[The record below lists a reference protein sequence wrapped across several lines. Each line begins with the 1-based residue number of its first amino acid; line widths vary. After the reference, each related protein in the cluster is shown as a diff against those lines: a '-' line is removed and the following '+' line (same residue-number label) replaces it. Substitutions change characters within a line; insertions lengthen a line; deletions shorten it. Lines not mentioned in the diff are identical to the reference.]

1 MRAAESNDFSRA
13 ERLMDQQLSEVMQ
26 GLILE
31 DYETGRTGNPMT
43 RRMVGAHPE
52 VNLAAVAFQIARKN
66 AEMDGVLE
74 KHGWNELEQF
84 GNSIVQRYKERNG
97 AELVEARPGMT
108 QEEMVNLSL
117 QFEPVMVNPNEIAE
131 FRQRLAQLD
140 KDLRP
145 LGTSVWS
152 DPRTK
157 RIASMLNVDAEP
169 GRPGFLASEEQSL
182 NDQLSGF
189 NKYVG
194 LPLTEGVDTFVGEVA
209 QMGIGARD
217 VLHNLGMVSLD
228 GLSHGNAE
236 AHVQGPTSWVQ
247 SSDGTWYHNGG
258 KVGAAEVY
266 AGIWYGITGEL
277 IDQQIAQY
285 AHDKASIVE
294 EAGTFTK
301 QGLAIGIGQ
310 FMGSM
315 AAFPSAIGAMKAG
328 GLLTKGLGTL
338 VTGGKAGYSLTRTQ
352 KMAKILAE
360 RSGAA
365 AALGVHE
372 AVKNGRVEGYGVALL
387 HGTAMAVPLMV
398 MGAMGDR
405 VERTLKRYS
414 AMPVPV
420 ARTLAGAVEG
430 LGLDFGT
437 WEAGWNFAQD
447 PSDANYS
454 QLMQQVLVN
463 MIGNAALR
471 GAGVT
476 AAERLDGSPRL
487 EAREAIDPEGV
498 ARVATERSVSTE
510 AVESL
515 GGAARDLSVTAG
527 RNPSEAAGALDRTR
541 KAEERLNLEA
551 SGRSMQEHEKL
562 EVRYAT
568 REEIKRLMDQPN
580 TPERRKEIIKLLNQS
595 RLAFGKTFAEEVK
608 KVVDLEH
615 KQAVAKNEE
624 TENLLAG
631 GDTMRALLGDKMAS
645 DYREQRQ
652 KELEAAKIREMRPK
666 LPHEQMVQ
674 EGGKLGLVPDK
685 PPEPSRPGMPK
696 GDYKRPPLPEEE
708 LLGVEARELPREG
721 ARELP
726 REGEGVPDIAEM
738 RSSLTP
744 SKRSHVASWIEGWA
758 GDSKVQAELGVSSND
773 LRGIAAKIAG
783 GKDLTPYE
791 TKVYYEALRSV
802 GSYGSLKDK
811 ATFREEAQRAIDEE
825 IKRISEEPPEIAEMA
840 APPLPRRA
848 GQPASLRMQ
857 PALEQEGVPGT
868 EPIRKSDVIRDL
880 QGYEGDPVRV
890 PIRKGVG
897 IRGKLTTK
905 GVLGWYHTREAMVRL
920 KHAEAIVEAVHE
932 VSHHADLTFKV
943 SRSFLDE
950 EYNPSGVLT
959 PDEMQGFINAAH
971 PWYPGYENLH
981 PIGQMRE
988 SWAEFW
994 ARHMLDD
1001 PTLREDTGAF
1011 HDWAMKWISDP
1022 ARASFRAQM
1031 DRQMEKLRRYR
1042 DQGAVERGR
1051 QLFVWE
1057 EDKKSIEEL
1066 RSDGLLKDTPMGRAR
1081 YLVKKVW
1088 DQFMRVMDDTYRL
1101 EQAQFKALEMRLG
1114 TEGAKQRMGELL
1126 ITESPVELL
1135 QTYRMTP
1142 SKQAESILVRAVHD
1156 LKGNPVNEA
1165 YLSIVEDIGRED
1177 VKNFFNWLMAKRSIE
1192 ILEKNE
1198 IDAAKGENRA
1208 PRSVALH
1215 TRDLLTIIEKTE
1227 KPGYEEFAV
1236 RMRQFFDGLINYAV
1250 EGGLFSAE
1258 HGEKVKGSY
1267 KYYMPFQRVIMD
1279 AAERIAAGRGVDDR
1293 GSVIKALKGGTE
1305 EIRDPINATGDMVRM
1320 IVTKTQQAMV
1330 LKAMVNFGIVNDG
1343 VGSFVTEVK
1352 RGIIAKDHPLHAI
1365 SKALNDLV
1373 EDTHPQVK
1381 LTIESATELLEQ
1393 LADIGEIGSAIT
1405 LFGQQVIP
1413 KGSRP
1418 LIAFTPHYT
1427 EADLEQFTPKQRKIA
1442 EDKNGKLL
1450 WLEVDPNAYAVLMG
1464 IDQPSTL
1471 LDKLP
1476 SLIRGAL
1483 EAPAN
1488 LTRMGATV
1496 LDIWFAVR
1504 NVFRDSLSDSIYS
1517 SQKNKAWFLSG
1528 FGRYIKGISQKGVKP
1543 AELFDALGGGIST
1556 YMSNE
1561 ISAGRTSREI
1571 LRINKTW
1578 ASKAQAG
1585 VHNYADWLG
1594 ENFEKPIRRNA
1605 FIEVYEEKL
1614 AEGKSQLEASLRG
1627 LQAGK
1632 SRSIDFTRGSIVMR
1646 SLNRLV
1652 PYTSATVN
1660 ANRKFIETLLGR
1672 NGDVAQKQAILRG
1685 FVNITIPTLA
1695 LWWLNKDEDWY
1706 QEIPE
1711 WRRMN
1716 YWYFK
1721 LPGVEKPFEMP
1732 KPYELGKVFGNVP
1745 ESALDEMLSDHPLE
1759 IEDVL
1764 FDIVG
1769 SMLPPAPMPAVAKP
1783 FYEQYTNKSL
1793 FTGRDIVPE
1802 WLERSRLPQDQR
1814 TAYTREFGE
1823 FGASMLR
1830 GLGFEVSPMRVEHFI
1845 NSTLGGM
1852 PGRIEDTVKDGFG
1865 IRTLLEGEGPG
1876 NVPGLGIFFGRS
1888 DYEQSRSVQRIFD
1901 LDKRFT
1907 QEAGSGVLD
1916 SKGQQHRREVGR
1928 AKDRIAELKKLARD
1942 GTISR
1947 EEADRLAAKAAQ
1959 EALRRIGQ

>member
-26 GLILE
+26 GLLLE
-31 DYETGRTGNPMT
+31 DYETGRTGNAMT
-43 RRMVGAHPE
+43 RRMLGAHPE
-52 VNLAAVAFQIARKN
+52 VNIAAVSMQIARKN

-194 LPLTEGVDTFVGEVA
+194 LPLTEGLDTFVGEVA

-217 VLHNLGMVSLD
+217 VLHRLGMVSLD
-228 GLSHGNAE
+228 GLSQGNAE

-315 AAFPSAIGAMKAG
+315 TAFPSAIGAMKAG

-463 MIGNAALR
+463 MVGNAALR
-471 GAGVT
+471 GTGVT

-487 EAREAIDPEGV
+487 DAREAIDPEGV

-562 EVRYAT
+562 EARYAT

-580 TPERRKEIIKLLNQS
+580 TPERRKEIIKLLNNS
-595 RLAFGKTFAEEVK
+595 RLAFGKTFATEVK
-608 KVVDLEH
+608 RVVDLE
-615 KQAVAKNEE
+615 KAKGDAANKEAE
-624 TENLLAG
+624 DLLAG
-631 GDTMRALLGDKMAS
+631 GDMIRALLGNKDAS
-645 DYREQRQ
+645 DIKAQRDAAM
-652 KELEAAKIREMRPK
+652 EAAKIREMRPK

-696 GDYKRPPLPEEE
+696 GEYKRPPLPEEE
-708 LLGVEARELPREG
+708 ILAARQEPG
-721 ARELP
+721 
-726 REGEGVPDIAEM
+726 DIAHTVFGGEDF
-738 RSSLTP
+738 
-744 SKRSHVASWIEGWA
+744 SKPDPENEKSVKKWMEERRAGGERLSKEEVRRGPESDAWIEWDQRRIERVNNARKAATDESGFVDQEKFQRLVNEWHDA
-758 GDSKVQAELGVSSND
+758 YPQPKRFENFDEGM
-773 LRGIAAKIAG
+773 RG
-783 GKDLTPYE
+783 
-791 TKVYYEALRSV
+791 
-802 GSYGSLKDK
+802 
-811 ATFREEAQRAIDEE
+811 QIDD
-825 IKRISEEPPEIAEMA
+825 IAEMA
-840 APPLPRRA
+840 APPLPKRA
-848 GQPASLRMQ
+848 GEPASLRMR

-868 EPIRKSDVIRDL
+868 KPIRKSDVIRDL
-880 QGYEGDPVRV
+880 QGYEGDAVRV
-890 PIRKGVG
+890 PIRKGTG
-897 IRGKLTTK
+897 IRGKLSTK
-905 GVLGWYHTREAMVRL
+905 GVLGWYHTRERVIRL
-920 KHAEAIVEAVHE
+920 KNAEDVVVAVHE
-932 VSHHADLTFKV
+932 ASHAADIAHGVTKT
-943 SRSFLDE
+943 FLDDK
-950 EYNPSGVLT
+950 YNPSGVLT
-959 PDEMQGFINAAH
+959 PDEMQGFIAAAN
-971 PWYPGYENLH
+971 PWYPGYETLH
-981 PIGQMRE
+981 PVSQMRE

-1001 PTLREDTGAF
+1001 PTLREETGAF

-1022 ARASFRAQM
+1022 ARATFRAQM

-1051 QLFVWE
+1051 QSMVWA
-1057 EDKKSIEEL
+1057 DDAKSVEEL
-1066 RSDGLLKDTPMGRAR
+1066 RSEGLLKDTTPGRAK
-1081 YLVKKVW
+1081 LFVKKFW
-1088 DQFMRVMDDTYRL
+1088 KWFMRAIDDTHRL
-1101 EQAQFKALEMRLG
+1101 EVAQREALEMNMSKDAAGERLR
-1114 TEGAKQRMGELL
+1114 EMSILDN
-1126 ITESPVELL
+1126 PVALM
-1135 QTYRMTP
+1135 QTLRMTP
-1142 SKQAESILVRAVHD
+1142 SKQAESMLVHAMHD
-1156 LKGNPVNEA
+1156 LAGNPVSESYKA
-1165 YLSIVEDIGRED
+1165 IIDDIGRD
-1177 VKNFFNWLMAKRSIE
+1177 DAKNFFNWLMAKRSIE
-1192 ILEKNE
+1192 AMEKGLAVGL
-1198 IDAAKGENRA
+1198 DA
-1208 PRSVALH
+1208 
-1215 TRDLLTIIEKTE
+1215 RDYLTIIEKTE
-1227 KPGYEEFAV
+1227 KPSYEEFAK
-1236 RMRQFFDGLINYAV
+1236 RMRNFFDGVINYAT
-1250 EGGLFSAE
+1250 EAGLFSVKQAADI
-1258 HGEKVKGSY
+1258 KGSY
-1267 KYYMPFQRVIMD
+1267 KYYMPFQRALMETT
-1279 AAERIAAGRGVDDR
+1279 ERLQPGRGVAER
-1293 GSVIKALKGGTE
+1293 GTGVKKMKGGGE
-1305 EIRDPINATGDMVRM
+1305 EIRDPINATGDMVRA
-1320 IVTKTQQAMV
+1320 IVTKSQQAMV
-1330 LKAMVNFGIVNDG
+1330 MKAMVNFGIVNDG

-1352 RGIIAKDHPLHAI
+1352 RGIIAKDHPLHQIA
-1365 SKALNDLV
+1365 KALNQLV
-1373 EDTHPQVK
+1373 EGTGEK
-1381 LTIESATELLEQ
+1381 IEMTIENATKLLEQ
-1393 LADIGEIGSAIT
+1393 LAEVGEIGGAIT
-1405 LFGQQVIP
+1405 LFGQQTIP

-1418 LIAFTPHYT
+1418 IIAYTPHYT
-1427 EADLEQFTPKQRKIA
+1427 EAELARLTPAQQKIA
-1442 EDKNGKLL
+1442 KDKNGKLL
-1450 WLEVDPNAYAVLMG
+1450 WLEVDTDAYSVLMG
-1464 IDQPSTL
+1464 ADQPSTI

-1476 SLIRGAL
+1476 SFFRGVL

-1488 LTRMGATV
+1488 LLRMGATV
-1496 LDIWFAVR
+1496 LDPWFAVR
-1504 NVFRDSLSDSIYS
+1504 NVFRDSLSDTIYS

-1528 FGRYIKGISQKGVKP
+1528 FGRFIKGISQRGSQG

-1556 YMSNE
+1556 YYSNE
-1561 ISAGRTSREI
+1561 IAAGRTSREM
-1571 LRINKTW
+1571 LRINRTVI
-1578 ASKAQAG
+1578 SKAQAG
-1585 VHNYADWLG
+1585 VHNYSDWLG
-1594 ENFEKPIRRNA
+1594 ENFEKPLRRNA
-1605 FIEVYEEKL
+1605 FIEVYEKSL
-1614 AEGKSQLEASLRG
+1614 AEGKTQLEASLLG

-1632 SRSIDFTRGSIVMR
+1632 SRSIDFTRGGIVSR
-1646 SLNRLV
+1646 SLNRIV
-1652 PYTSATVN
+1652 PYTSATIN
-1660 ANRKFIETLLGR
+1660 ANRKFMESVLGK

-1685 FVNITIPTLA
+1685 FINITIPTLA

-1706 QEIPE
+1706 QELPE

-1716 YWYFK
+1716 YWQFK
-1721 LPGVEKPFEMP
+1721 LPGVDKPIELPKPFE
-1732 KPYELGKVFGNVP
+1732 LGKLFGNLP
-1745 ESALDEMLSDHPLE
+1745 EATLDEMFSDHPLP

-1764 FDIVG
+1764 FDIVA
-1769 SMLPPAPMPAVAKP
+1769 SMLPPAPMPAVARP
-1783 FYEQYTNKSL
+1783 IYESYTNKSL
-1793 FTGRDIVPE
+1793 FTGREIVPD

-1823 FGASMLR
+1823 LGAMLMR
-1830 GLGFEVSPMRVEHFI
+1830 GIGFDPSPMKVEHFI
-1845 NSTLGGM
+1845 NSMMGGM
-1852 PGRIEDTVKDGFG
+1852 PGRLEDTVKSGFG
-1865 IRTLLEGEGPG
+1865 IRTLLSGEGIG
-1876 NVPGLGIFFGRS
+1876 DVPGLGVFFGRS
-1888 DYEQSRSVQRIFD
+1888 DYEQSRSVQHIFD

-1942 GTISR
+1942 GKIQR